1 MPGDAML
8 LILSGPSGA
17 GKSTLCDRLL
27 AEFPTLRL
35 SVSTTTRAPRGA
47 EQHGVHYFFVTP
59 ERFSEMVSEEAFAE
73 HATVHGNRYGT
84 SKAVI
89 EESLRAGNSVLFDID
104 FQGAESLLA
113 YRSDAIAVMVFPPSM
128 EVLEQRLRGRG
139 TDSAEVVARRL
150 QAARAEMAHFPSFH
164 HLIINDDLDRAF
176 EELRSIYIAGRS
188 RTQHRA
194 EEVRRRFGLVASLNE
209 I

>member
-1 MPGDAML
+1 ML

-27 AEFPTLRL
+27 AAFPALKL
-35 SVSTTTRAPRGA
+35 SVSVTTRAPRGA
-47 EQHGVHYFFVTP
+47 EQDGVHYHFVTP
-59 ERFSEMVSEEAFAE
+59 ERFAEMVAADAFDE
-73 HATVHGNRYGT
+73 HALVHGNRYGT
-84 SKAVI
+84 SKAVV
-89 EESLRAGNSVLFDID
+89 EEELRGGKSLLFDID

-113 YRSDAIAVMVFPPSM
+113 YRSDALAVMIFPPSM

-139 TDSAEVVARRL
+139 TDSDEVVARRL
-150 QAARAEMAHFPSFH
+150 HAARAEMAHFSSFH
-164 HLIINDDLDRAF
+164 HLIINDDLEVAF
-176 EELRSIYIAGRS
+176 EELRAIFVAGRT

-194 EEVRRRFGLVASLNE
+194 DEVRRRFDLVASLNE

>member
-1 MPGDAML
+1 ML

-27 AEFPTLRL
+27 AEFPALRL

-47 EQHGVHYFFVTP
+47 EEHGVHYYFVTP
-59 ERFSEMVSEEAFAE
+59 ERFAEMVAADAFAE

-89 EESLRAGNSVLFDID
+89 EEELRAGKSVLFDID

-128 EVLEQRLRGRG
+128 EVLERRLRGRG
-139 TDSAEVVARRL
+139 TDSEEVVARRM
-150 QAARAEMAHFPSFH
+150 QAARSEMAHFPSFQ
-164 HLIINDDLDRAF
+164 HLIINDDLEVAY
-176 EELRSIYIAGRS
+176 EELRSIFVAGRT

-194 EEVRRRFGLVASLNE
+194 EEVRRRFDLVASLNE

>member
-1 MPGDAML
+1 ML

-27 AEFPTLRL
+27 AAFPTLKL
-35 SVSTTTRAPRGA
+35 SVSMTTRAPRGA
-47 EQHGVHYFFVTP
+47 EQDGVHYHFVSQ
-59 ERFSEMVSEEAFAE
+59 ERFAELVAAEAFAE

-84 SKAVI
+84 SKAVV
-89 EESLRAGNSVLFDID
+89 EEELRLGNSLLFDID

-113 YRSDAIAVMVFPPSM
+113 YRSDAVAVMVFPPSM
-128 EVLEQRLRGRG
+128 EVLEKRLRGRG
-139 TDSAEVVARRL
+139 TDSDEVIARRL

-164 HLIINDDLDRAF
+164 HLVINDDLDAAF
-176 EELRSIYIAGRS
+176 EELQAIFIAS
-188 RTQHRA
+188 RTRTVHRA
-194 EEVRRRFGLVASLNE
+194 DEVRRRFGLVASLNE